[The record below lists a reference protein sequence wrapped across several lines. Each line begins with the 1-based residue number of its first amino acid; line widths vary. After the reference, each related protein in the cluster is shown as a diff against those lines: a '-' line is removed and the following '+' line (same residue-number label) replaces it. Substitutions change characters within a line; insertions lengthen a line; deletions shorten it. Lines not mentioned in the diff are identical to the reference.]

1 MNKITHIAALVT
13 GLLIGAGLSS
23 MWPFSQHTGNAS
35 KTSTQTVNVSEKQI
49 KTDTITEKR
58 VLPDGTKV
66 QRSVTSTIRNERQ
79 NERIKEK
86 HKQIEPM
93 PPTLGN
99 PKNAPISRW
108 VLGIKLVPKYGDWM
122 DMRSYTLSGVDIG
135 RRVGSLPLWG
145 EIGYSFHEGQ
155 FTLGIRYEM

>member
-1 MNKITHIAALVT
+1 MNKITHIAALVA

-23 MWPFSQHTGNAS
+23 MWPFSQHTGGVS
-35 KTSTQTVNVSEKQI
+35 KTTTQTVNVSEKQI

-66 QRSVTSTIRNERQ
+66 QRSVTSTVRNEQQ
-79 NERIKEK
+79 NERIKENRSK
-86 HKQIEPM
+86 SEPIR
-93 PPTLGN
+93 PQN
-99 PKNAPISRW
+99 EPISKW
-108 VLGIKLVPKYGDWM
+108 SLGLSFTPKDGDWM

-145 EIGYSFHEGQ
+145 EIGYSFQEGQ